1 MENSQQNNIKLEQQ
15 ELEDLLDKGVEFE
28 VKKRK
33 FLIKKPY
40 LGTLDL
46 MSDLALKIAYED
58 EIISGENGVNYARE
72 VVVSTAK
79 HYSLLVAIV
88 VLNSKWKIKFFAK
101 LLAKWLYWNIKAD
114 DLKKLAQIVLED
126 DSVVNFLLSI
136 RLISGLKRTTKP
148 NQIEEQNKQA

>member
-1 MENSQQNNIKLEQQ
+1 MENSQPNNIKLEQQ

-58 EIISGENGVNYARE
+58 EIISGENGANYARE
-72 VVVSTAK
+72 VITNASKGYA
-79 HYSLLVAIV
+79 LLVAIV
-88 VLNSKWKIKFFAK
+88 VLNSKWKIKLFSK
-101 LLAKWLYWNIKAD
+101 ILAKWFYWNMKAN

-126 DSVVNFLLSI
+126 DSVINFLISI

-148 NQIEEQNKQA
+148 NQIEQNKQA